1 MRENQFQ
8 DSHRL
13 CKGTKDALIENFT
26 SSFAEEVA
34 RPPSGE
40 GVDRYENATTPQ
52 LFASNEASRDIFQ
65 PVRHSLSGKGCL
77 VVPEIGVGE
86 REGWKSI
93 ERGKREKEKER
104 RIEMAIHAPINGIR
118 CRRNGVTRSGHVL
131 HDDAKCELLCFQEKK
146 KRTLLAK
153 PVGKLLS
160 SFISSYFSLL
170 LYIIVSCKFVIEIWW
185 NFWSAFGVFREDS
198 VQARSN
204 YNLNSLS
211 IRERLF

>member
-40 GVDRYENATTPQ
+40 GVDRYENATTPR

-86 REGWKSI
+86 GWKSI
-93 ERGKREKEKER
+93 ERGKRE
-104 RIEMAIHAPINGIR
+104 
-118 CRRNGVTRSGHVL
+118 
-131 HDDAKCELLCFQEKK
+131 
-146 KRTLLAK
+146 
-153 PVGKLLS
+153 
-160 SFISSYFSLL
+160 
-170 LYIIVSCKFVIEIWW
+170 
-185 NFWSAFGVFREDS
+185 
-198 VQARSN
+198 
-204 YNLNSLS
+204 
-211 IRERLF
+211 REREKDRDGDTRPY

>member
-40 GVDRYENATTPQ
+40 GVDQYENATTPR

-93 ERGKREKEKER
+93 ERGKREKERER

>member
-40 GVDRYENATTPQ
+40 GVDRYENAITPR

-93 ERGKREKEKER
+93 ERGKRERERER

-146 KRTLLAK
+146 KERCWR
-153 PVGKLLS
+153 
-160 SFISSYFSLL
+160 SLL
-170 LYIIVSCKFVIEIWW
+170 ENCCRRLSRLISLFYYILSWV
-185 NFWSAFGVFREDS
+185 A
-198 VQARSN
+198 
-204 YNLNSLS
+204 NS
-211 IRERLF
+211 

>member
-26 SSFAEEVA
+26 SRFAEEVA

-40 GVDRYENATTPQ
+40 GVDRYENATTPR

-93 ERGKREKEKER
+93 ERGKREKERER

-160 SFISSYFSLL
+160 WFILFLSS
-170 LYIIVSCKFVIEIWW
+170 IIYYRELQIRNWNLMKFLI
-185 NFWSAFGVFREDS
+185 GVFREDS

>member
-13 CKGTKDALIENFT
+13 CKETKDALIENFT
-26 SSFAEEVA
+26 SRFAEEVA

-40 GVDRYENATTPQ
+40 GVDRYENATTPR

-93 ERGKREKEKER
+93 ERGKREKERER

>member
-26 SSFAEEVA
+26 NSFAEEVA

-93 ERGKREKEKER
+93 ERGKRERERER

-146 KRTLLAK
+146 KNA
-153 PVGKLLS
+153 VGEACWKIAVVVYLVLFLS
-160 SFISSYFSLL
+160 SIIYYRELQIRNWNLMKFLIGIRSISRR
-170 LYIIVSCKFVIEIWW
+170 
-185 NFWSAFGVFREDS
+185 FGS
-198 VQARSN
+198 S
-204 YNLNSLS
+204 S
-211 IRERLF
+211 IKLQS

>member
-13 CKGTKDALIENFT
+13 CKETKDALIENFT

-40 GVDRYENATTPQ
+40 GVDRYENATTPR

-93 ERGKREKEKER
+93 ERGKREKERER

>member
-40 GVDRYENATTPQ
+40 GVDRYENATTPR

-93 ERGKREKEKER
+93 ERGKRERER
-104 RIEMAIHAPINGIR
+104 EGSRWRYTPLLTEFAVVETGWREAATCSMMT
-118 CRRNGVTRSGHVL
+118 RNANSSVS
-131 HDDAKCELLCFQEKK
+131 KKKK

>member
-40 GVDRYENATTPQ
+40 GVDQYENATTPR

-93 ERGKREKEKER
+93 ERGKRERER
-104 RIEMAIHAPINGIR
+104 EGSRWRYTPLLTEFAVVETGWREAATCSMMTRNANSSVSKKKKKNAVGEACWKIAVVVYLVLFLSSIIYYRELQIRNWNLMKFLIGIR
-118 CRRNGVTRSGHVL
+118 SISRRFGSSSI
-131 HDDAKCELLCFQEKK
+131 
-146 KRTLLAK
+146 
-153 PVGKLLS
+153 KLQS
-160 SFISSYFSLL
+160 
-170 LYIIVSCKFVIEIWW
+170 
-185 NFWSAFGVFREDS
+185 
-198 VQARSN
+198 
-204 YNLNSLS
+204 
-211 IRERLF
+211 